1 MNRQA
6 VISLE
11 SPLAGRFVNDIP
23 EPTNDVA
30 VTTPTALIPPAR
42 TLIPVRAVI
51 SPTESILVTSSY
63 VRTPV
68 NVAATPVMFLTAMS
82 GVPVNPVAFPVRL
95 QTNPLTAVMIP
106 LVASSVIAVPTLTT
120 LLNVEAVPVIILLVD
135 ATPVSPVPSPK
146 KLVALT
152 TPTIFNFST
161 GDVELTPTLLSVSTV
176 KVDGLLNFDKLR
188 ARVIS
193 QLLSSYLGH
202 KKDHLVYCLVVWKFG
217 EKVK

>member
-30 VTTPTALIPPAR
+30 VTTPTALMPPAR
-42 TLIPVRAVI
+42 TLIPVLAVI
-51 SPTESILVTSSY
+51 RPTESILVTSSY

-68 NVAATPVMFLTAMS
+68 NVAATPVMFLTTMS
-82 GVPVNPVAFPVRL
+82 GVPVNPPAVPEALPVKL
-95 QTNPLTAVMIP
+95 PTNTLTAVMIP

-135 ATPVSPVPSPK
+135 ATPVSPAPSPK

-152 TPTIFNFST
+152 TPT
-161 GDVELTPTLLSVSTV
+161 TLSSVSYT
-176 KVDGLLNFDKLR
+176 
-188 ARVIS
+188 
-193 QLLSSYLGH
+193 
-202 KKDHLVYCLVVWKFG
+202 HLTLPTTPYV
-217 EKVK
+217 